1 MSLFTNLLFWV
12 PLVLSSL
19 IILWLFYLE
28 LRSKVSS
35 KTAGRALTAII
46 LIYFLQIATQAVYI
60 YIKFKGDQF
69 GKYLLPPKSNYFYQ
83 IIWQMSSSYVFAL
96 AIGLVLVLVL
106 LLLRQVFK
114 AEILDRADFFILLLT
129 VSVVGASSVLVLI
142 LGSFFLMTF
151 FLFGFSLK
159 QKKLSTRARLTLA
172 PFLLITAF
180 AILILNNFDFYVKF
194 LQLLRLT

>member
-1 MSLFTNLLFWV
+1 MTLFNNLLFWV
-12 PLVLSSL
+12 PLVLSNL

-35 KTAGRALTAII
+35 KTTGRALTAII

-60 YIKFKGDQF
+60 YLKFRGDEF
-69 GKYLLPPKSNYFYQ
+69 GKYLLPPKSNYLYQ

-96 AIGLVLVLVL
+96 AIGFILVLVL
-106 LLLRQVFK
+106 LLLRKVFK

-129 VSVVGASSVLVLI
+129 VFVVGASNVLI
-142 LGSFFLMTF
+142 LVLGSFFLMFF
-151 FLFGFSLK
+151 FLAGFNLR
-159 QKKLSTRARLTLA
+159 QKKLNTRARLTLS

-180 AILILNNFDFYVKF
+180 AILILNNLDFYVKF